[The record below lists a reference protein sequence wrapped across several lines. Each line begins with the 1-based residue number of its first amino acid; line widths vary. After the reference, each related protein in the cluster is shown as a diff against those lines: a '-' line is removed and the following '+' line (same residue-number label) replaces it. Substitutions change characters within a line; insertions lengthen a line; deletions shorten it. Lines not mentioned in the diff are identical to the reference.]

1 MYGISAAPRVTA
13 YTDRWRPSRYRVE
26 LNIET
31 SFDDDDIDEALEQL
45 GYHVVDADQA
55 GRSYVSQRGRNHFA
69 ELDDT
74 GDWRA
79 SAHLVLGTDD
89 LEKPQIDQAS
99 DYLCSIYEKIYRI
112 CRKESFLSNH
122 YQWDDLLSAES
133 ESDRLHY
140 PQLQDL
146 R

>member
-1 MYGISAAPRVTA
+1 MLF
-13 YTDRWRPSRYRVE
+13 PSPPNAVGLLEAVPIGE
-26 LNIET
+26 L
-31 SFDDDDIDEALEQL
+31 
-45 GYHVVDADQA
+45 
-55 GRSYVSQRGRNHFA
+55 A